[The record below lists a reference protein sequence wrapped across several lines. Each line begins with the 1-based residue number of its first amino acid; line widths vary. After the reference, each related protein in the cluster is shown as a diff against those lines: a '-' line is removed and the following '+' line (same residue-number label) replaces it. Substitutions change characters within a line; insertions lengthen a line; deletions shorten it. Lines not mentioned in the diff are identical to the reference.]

1 MSEKEETKISPP
13 PEAVLKMRV
22 KKRDGSLEYVNPD
35 KIIQRVVRAAA
46 NLHSIE
52 PMKVAV
58 KTIGGLYD
66 GVTTVELDKLAIHN
80 AALLIS
86 EEPEYS
92 KLAAR
97 LLSVVIAEE
106 VATQGIHSFS
116 QAMIVGRNQ
125 GLISEQTAAFV
136 AKYADEL
143 DEAINDEYTNL
154 FEYFGLATLYDRY
167 LLKHP
172 TSRKVIETPQYFFM
186 RVAVGLAENLKEAI
200 DFYNLMAS
208 FDFLP
213 STPTLFNSGTTHPQM
228 SSCFLVDSPQDS
240 LESIYQR
247 YWQVAALSKWAGGIG
262 IAYHRIRSRGSL
274 IRGTNGFS
282 SGIVPWLKT
291 LDSSVAAVNQGGKR
305 KGACCV
311 YLETWHADIED
322 FLELRDTTGDQQ
334 RRVRHIN
341 IANWVPDL
349 FMKRVKEDGLWS
361 LFDPKIVPHL
371 PDLYGEEFEKAYLEA
386 EEKKLFQ
393 KQLKA
398 RDLYARMMKTLAETG
413 NGWMTFKDA
422 CNKKSNQTGK
432 PGNII
437 HSSNLCTEIVEVNS
451 DKEIAVCNLGS
462 INLANHLT
470 KDSFDFKKLARTVQ
484 KAVTF
489 LDRVIDR
496 NLYPLEEAKNSNLR
510 WRPIGLGVMG
520 LQDVFFKL
528 RLPFDS
534 PAARELSTKIQ
545 EEIYYYAL
553 ESSCQLASKLGPC
566 PAFKETRTAEGV
578 LSFDLWGVKPSQAER
593 FEELRKKIKKNGLR
607 NSLLVAIAP
616 TATIAS
622 IAGVY
627 ESIEPQIANILK
639 RETMSGEYIQINRYL
654 ISDLKKLGLWSAKIR
669 EAIIIGEGSIQHIEE
684 IPAELKVLYRTCW
697 ELSMKPIIEM
707 AAARAPFID
716 QSQSLNLFVENPSI
730 SSLASMYMYAW
741 EKGLKTTY
749 YLRSRPATTIAK
761 ISTPERFGM
770 FKLDKS
776 TPIVREIPKS
786 DQREISVQASSSE
799 NKENPPICEA
809 CQ

>member
-1 MSEKEETKISPP
+1 MKISY
-13 PEAVLKMRV
+13 EAVSKMRV

-35 KIIQRVVRAAA
+35 KIIRRVVRAAA
-46 NLHSIE
+46 NLPSVE

-86 EEPEYS
+86 EDPEYS

-97 LLSVVIAEE
+97 LLLMVISEE
-106 VATQGIHSFS
+106 VETQGIHSFS
-116 QAMIVGRNQ
+116 EAIMAGHKE
-125 GLISEQTAAFV
+125 GLISDKTADFV
-136 AKYADEL
+136 AKHALEL
-143 DEAINDEYTNL
+143 DNAINDEYNNL
-154 FEYFGLATLYDRY
+154 FEYFGLITLYERY

-200 DFYNLMAS
+200 DFYHLIAS
-208 FDFLP
+208 FDFMP
-213 STPTLFNSGTTHPQM
+213 STPTLFNSGTKHPQM

-240 LESIYQR
+240 LESIYKR

-262 IAYHRIRSRGSL
+262 IAYHRVRSRGSL

-282 SGIVPWLKT
+282 GGIIPWLKT

-311 YLETWHADIED
+311 YLETWHADIEE
-322 FLELRDTTGDQQ
+322 FLEFRDTTGDQN
-334 RRVRHIN
+334 RRGRHIN
-341 IANWVPDL
+341 IANWIPDL

-361 LFDPKIVPHL
+361 LFDPKKVPHF
-371 PDLYGEEFEKAYLEA
+371 PDLYGEDFEKAYLEA
-386 EEKKLFQ
+386 EEKKLYK
-393 KQLKA
+393 KQVRA

-413 NGWMTFKDA
+413 NGWMNFKDS

-462 INLANHLT
+462 INLANHVR
-470 KDSFDFKKLARTVQ
+470 KDSFDFEKLAKTVQ
-484 KAVTF
+484 RALPM

-496 NLYPLEEAKNSNLR
+496 NLYPIEEAKESNLR

-528 RLPFDS
+528 RLLFDS
-534 PAARELSTKIQ
+534 KAALDLSTRIQ
-545 EEIYYYAL
+545 EEIYYHAL
-553 ESSCQLASKLGPC
+553 ATSYELAVKFGPFK
-566 PAFKETRTAEGV
+566 AFKETKTAEGI
-578 LSFDLWGVKPSQAER
+578 LQFDLWETKPSNPER
-593 FEELRKKIKKNGLR
+593 FEELREKIKKKGLR
-607 NSLLVAIAP
+607 NSLLIAIAP

-622 IAGVY
+622 IVGVY
-627 ESIEPQIANILK
+627 ESIEPQVSNLVK

-654 ISDLKKLGLWSAKIR
+654 VSDLKKLNLWSEKIR
-669 EAIIIGEGSIQHIEE
+669 EKIKLGEGSIQHIQE
-684 IPAELKVLYRTCW
+684 IPEELRILYRTAW
-697 ELSMKPIIEM
+697 ELSMRPIIDM
-707 AAARAPFID
+707 AASRAPFVD
-716 QSQSLNLFVENPSI
+716 QSQSLNLFSQNPSI
-730 SSLASMYMYAW
+730 SSLSSMYMYAW

-761 ISTPERFGM
+761 ASTSEGFGVVKISE
-770 FKLDKS
+770 S
-776 TPIVREIPKS
+776 NPIF
-786 DQREISVQASSSE
+786 REISEQNQAELYVSSHSSDE
-799 NKENPPICEA
+799 KENPQICEA